1 MDRKAALEA
10 AILRLTPN
18 QFTRSGKPSVDDIND
33 HLERDGYEPITAAE
47 RDELWAE
54 RVAEAAA
61 SEAMDAGAA
70 PIADDAPDEAPALE
84 DAPEGTVRLKITAAP
99 CSPVPL
105 YVHGVGRFSLRVG
118 ATCTLPIE
126 ALDALRNSDCTFTE
140 E

>member
-18 QFTRSGKPSVDDIND
+18 QFTQSGKPSVDDIND
-33 HLERDGYEPITAAE
+33 HLERDGYEPITASE

-70 PIADDAPDEAPALE
+70 PMTD
-84 DAPEGTVRLKITAAP
+84 DAPEGTVRVKITAAP

-105 YVHGVGRFSLRVG
+105 YVHGVGRFSIRVG
-118 ATCTLPIE
+118 ETCTLPIE

-140 E
+140 TA